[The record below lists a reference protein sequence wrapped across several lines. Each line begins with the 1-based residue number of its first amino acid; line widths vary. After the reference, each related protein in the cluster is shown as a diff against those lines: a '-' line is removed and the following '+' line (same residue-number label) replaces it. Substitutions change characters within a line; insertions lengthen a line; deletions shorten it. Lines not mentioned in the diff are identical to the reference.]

1 MLNWLPAHLL
11 LEIVYWTCPEGLSP
25 QERHLRLYWIS
36 SSLRHVCRDLWFA
49 CAHILRSSYLPLY
62 IREVLPPF
70 SSDPFP
76 SSHPSLSSYGLSTT
90 NDTPIV
96 STQREALIL
105 DRFILLRVRD
115 DVLADESDLYLDYND
130 EQYRDLFNFM
140 QPRART
146 EDLVNKYGTRAG
158 LISAKRASFSEL
170 SVSWGNR
177 KVGLICQDR
186 SLGRRRLLVEVPRD
200 RNDRLE
206 DIAMR
211 LVKEWTR
218 LVRAGG

>member
-1 MLNWLPAHLL
+1 VLSFSAASAH
-11 LEIVYWTCPEGLSP
+11 V
-25 QERHLRLYWIS
+25 
-36 SSLRHVCRDLWFA
+36 
-49 CAHILRSSYLPLY
+49 LRSSYLPLY
-62 IREVLPPF
+62 IRDVLPPF

-76 SSHPSLSSYGLSTT
+76 SSDPSSSSYGLSTT

-96 STQREALIL
+96 STQRETLIL
-105 DRFILLRVRD
+105 DRFILLKVRD

-140 QPRART
+140 QVSNITPECRRTSKEALLLTGPLSQSLYIITQPRART
-146 EDLVNKYGTRAG
+146 EDLINKYGTRAG

-177 KVGLICQDR
+177 KVGLIGQD

-211 LVKEWTR
+211 LIKEWTR